1 MIMSDTNYYENTA
14 PIISFIGCDGSG
26 KSTLSHDI
34 AQILNKERKT
44 EIFYLGLGSG
54 ELGRRI
60 QKWPIV
66 GKYIER
72 VLSNKAKKTR
82 SPTERIPGPVTA
94 FVVFLF
100 SCKRFLEFNKMYAAH
115 KNGIQVVIDRYPQ
128 NELIGYCDGPGL
140 SADRTN
146 SPIIKWLARIER
158 QLYQKMA
165 SVHPSIIIF
174 LDVDVETAIE
184 RKPDHNFALLDKKIS
199 YTRSLLFNGAPI
211 KIVDARKS
219 YGEVKN
225 QVMSIIKM
233 YS

>member
-1 MIMSDTNYYENTA
+1 MSENIYHVNSA

-26 KSTLSHDI
+26 KSTLSHDV
-34 AQILNKERKT
+34 AQTLNKNRKT

-60 QKWPIV
+60 KKWPIV

-72 VLSNKAKKTR
+72 TLSNKAKKTR
-82 SPTERIPGPVTA
+82 SSTERIPGLVTA

-100 SCKRFLEFNKMYAAH
+100 SCKRFLEFKKMYAAH
-115 KNGIQVVIDRYPQ
+115 KNGIQVVTDRYPQ
-128 NELIGYCDGPGL
+128 NEIIGYCDGPGL
-140 SADRTN
+140 SPDRTN
-146 SPIIKWLARIER
+146 NPIIKWIARIEH

-174 LDVDVETAIE
+174 LDVDLKTAIE
-184 RKPDHNFALLDKKIS
+184 RKPDHDFALLDKKIS

-211 KIVDARKS
+211 EIVDARKN
-219 YGEVKN
+219 YNEVKDK
-225 QVMSIIKM
+225 VMSIIRA

>member
-1 MIMSDTNYYENTA
+1 MSDNNYYENTA

-100 SCKRFLEFNKMYAAH
+100 SCKRFLEFNKMYATH
-115 KNGIQVVIDRYPQ
+115 KNGIQVVTDRYPQ
-128 NELIGYCDGPGL
+128 NEL
-140 SADRTN
+140 R
-146 SPIIKWLARIER
+146 
-158 QLYQKMA
+158 
-165 SVHPSIIIF
+165 
-174 LDVDVETAIE
+174 
-184 RKPDHNFALLDKKIS
+184 ALLEIRYDRFSRGFERDSKAGCG
-199 YTRSLLFNGAPI
+199 RQHNEAAWPELH
-211 KIVDARKS
+211 ARR
-219 YGEVKN
+219 N
-225 QVMSIIKM
+225 AIRLI
-233 YS
+233 